1 MRETYLL
8 KFKEEIASK
17 GIRFSD
23 PALSDKIYN
32 ETKSF
37 TQSQSKRN
45 KVKKGEY
52 LRRSCEKM
60 IGQRQ
65 QKILSLY
72 DKQVTD

>member
-37 TQSQSKRN
+37 T
-45 KVKKGEY
+45 
-52 LRRSCEKM
+52 
-60 IGQRQ
+60 
-65 QKILSLY
+65 
-72 DKQVTD
+72 